1 MPAPPF
7 SAARLDGGTVTL
19 ESLRGS
25 VVLLN
30 FWAVECPPCR
40 IEMPELEKIHRR
52 YSGRGLWVLGVT
64 EMNPDRDEIARA
76 VAEIGVTYSVLL
88 DPDAR
93 IGALYGIEAHP
104 TSVVIDAR
112 GLVRFVNA
120 GYLRG
125 EEKAIGRAIRKALAA
140 AERSGTRGE
149 PRGGKP

>member
-7 SAARLDGGTVTL
+7 STARLDGGTVTL
-19 ESLRGS
+19 ESLRGR

-30 FWAVECPPCR
+30 FWAVGCPPCR

-52 YSGRGLWVLGVT
+52 YSGRGLQVLGVT
-64 EMNPDRDEIARA
+64 EMNPERDEVARA
-76 VAEIGVTYSVLL
+76 VAEIGVTYPVLL

-104 TSVVIDAR
+104 TSVVIDVR

-125 EEKAIGRAIRKALAA
+125 EERGIERAIRKALAGV
-140 AERSGTRGE
+140 ERSGASH
-149 PRGGKP
+149 GGKP